1 MTRAIPFAN
10 AAWLGLCDLA
20 KRAVAGDED
29 AAAMLGVEAGK
40 RTAIAPP
47 VQGVLA
53 VCLCN
58 EFRWACQSF
67 SAHAPEDRLERR
79 GSLKALEWRVRSLV
93 EPPAPEPAADAG
105 TDGGAEAPPV
115 EPGWMKRADLN
126 G

>member
-1 MTRAIPFAN
+1 MTRPIPFAN
-10 AAWLGLCDLA
+10 GAWLALCDLA
-20 KRAVAGDED
+20 RRAVAGDEA

-40 RTAIAPP
+40 RASIDPP

-53 VCLCN
+53 RSLCN

-79 GSLKALEWRVRSLV
+79 TCLKALEWRVRALV

-105 TDGGAEAPPV
+105 TEPAPI
-115 EPGWMKRADLN
+115 EPAWQKRRDLN